1 MLAYQFEILEKS
13 RKSLLKATEGLSEEQ
28 INRIPEG
35 FNNNIA
41 WNVIH
46 LVVTQQL
53 LCYKLAGQAMYVDD
67 ELVDNYR
74 KGTAP
79 NPNKP
84 VSLKDFNKY
93 KEELMLNV
101 DRIKEDYKKST
112 SYISFTNSVGINI
125 NSIEDAIAFNN
136 YHEGLHTGFVN
147 ALLRAIQAS

>member
-101 DRIKEDYKKST
+101 DRIKEDYKNPRK
-112 SYISFTNSVGINI
+112 N
-125 NSIEDAIAFNN
+125 
-136 YHEGLHTGFVN
+136 
-147 ALLRAIQAS
+147 